1 MAAPFVSAVAAMLK
15 AQYPSLTPAQIK
27 ARILNNATQ
36 RSGLSCVSGG
46 YLNAYAAMAG

>member
-1 MAAPFVSAVAAMLK
+1 MATPFVTAVAAMLK

-36 RSGLSCVSGG
+36 KKWT
-46 YLNAYAAMAG
+46 